1 VGLTRAAQSL
11 KASDA
16 PTASGEP
23 VLAGGPSGAGAN
35 EVDVMRSLS
44 INDEVHGVMYGCV
57 GENGGAIQLAV
68 DLRL

>member
-16 PTASGEP
+16 PAASGEP
-23 VLAGGPSGAGAN
+23 VLAGAN